1 MKFKKGD
8 VVTIRG
14 WEEME
19 KEFGMDG
26 ENINCPGEIFSKYM
40 KPLCGK
46 SAVVERCNEDEQY
59 YNLRPMDVEDLQE
72 DWDWDF
78 TDEMLKE

>member
-8 VVTIRG
+8 VVRIRG
-14 WEEME
+14 WEEMV
-19 KEFGMDG
+19 KEFGMAG
-26 ENINCPGEIFSKYM
+26 PNINCPGIFSKYM

-46 SAVVERCNEDEQY
+46 SAVVEECNEKNEY
-59 YNLRPMDVEDLQE
+59 YVLRPMAIEDMAE
-72 DWDWDF
+72 DWEWDF

>member
-8 VVTIRG
+8 AVTIRE
-14 WEEME
+14 WDEME
-19 KEFGMDG
+19 KEFGKVG
-26 ENINCPGEIFSKYM
+26 ENINCPGLFSKYM

-46 SAVVERCNEDEQY
+46 SAIVTDVDEKNGVY
-59 YNLRPMDVEDLQE
+59 SLRPIAVEDMPE